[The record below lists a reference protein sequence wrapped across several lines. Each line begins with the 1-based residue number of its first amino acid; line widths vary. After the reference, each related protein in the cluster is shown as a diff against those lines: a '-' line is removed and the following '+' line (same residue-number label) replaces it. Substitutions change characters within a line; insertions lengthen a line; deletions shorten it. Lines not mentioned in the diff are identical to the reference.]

1 MTSQSRGADR
11 ARVLLEA
18 RPPEKQRA
26 QGRPGARCTRG
37 LVCNSAQKTHTSIQV
52 QRRQSGIPCAMVYG
66 LFRALPGDR
75 AFLPPS
81 PALLS
86 ANLTPASGCQDH
98 TTLPSASCAFVK
110 GAIHVHRIPPHVCD
124 DHETPLMPRRD
135 GGGYRLIWVFGK
147 SEYFFKRGWTR
158 GAINCPGDLPV
169 GQ

>member
-1 MTSQSRGADR
+1 MASPNNLSRKRSFAFSR
-11 ARVLLEA
+11 RNSPEFCSSL
-18 RPPEKQRA
+18 PPSEIR
-26 QGRPGARCTRG
+26 GRRERRMHAAPAVSCAK
-37 LVCNSAQKTHTSIQV
+37 VHKKTHTSIQV

-98 TTLPSASCAFVK
+98 TTLPSASGAFVK

-124 DHETPLMPRRD
+124 DHETPLMLRRD
-135 GGGYRLIWVFGK
+135 AYRLIWDF
-147 SEYFFKRGWTR
+147 
-158 GAINCPGDLPV
+158 
-169 GQ
+169 